1 MTDLDSVL
9 PVAVAVFNERGYDG
23 TSTEELSRRLG
34 IAASKEEL
42 LRLALD
48 HALEGLSEAAGKAR
62 ALDAPAIDRLEV
74 LVRGAV
80 AVLESRLPYVTLLLR
95 VRGNTDIE
103 RSAIER
109 RKSFDALVA
118 SLVSEA
124 ERDGDVRADV
134 DPKATARLL
143 FGMINS
149 ITEWY
154 RSGGHPASLADTV
167 CEVAFDGLRVR
178 R

>member
-1 MTDLDSVL
+1 MNDLDS
-9 PVAVAVFNERGYDG
+9 AVEVFNERGYES
-23 TSTEELSRRLG
+23 TSTDELSRRLG

-48 HALEGLSEAAGKAR
+48 HALEGLSEAAGQAQ

-80 AVLESRLPYVTLLLR
+80 AVLESRLPYVILLLR
-95 VRGNTDIE
+95 VRGDTDIE
-103 RSAIER
+103 RSAVER
-109 RKSFDALVA
+109 RRSFDALVA

-124 ERDGDVRADV
+124 ERDGDIPADV

-149 ITEWY
+149 IADWH
-154 RSGGHPASLADTV
+154 RSGNHPASLADTV
-167 CEVAFDGLRVR
+167 CEVVFDGLRAR